1 MNSLVFPLSLLHKRN
16 MLNDD
21 DRSTVETLNLIAQVF
36 GKIAINFWPVIVL
49 GIVAVVILH
58 KHETRRT
65 R

>member
-1 MNSLVFPLSLLHKRN
+1 MNSLVFPLFLLHNRN
-16 MLNDD
+16 MINEYDM
-21 DRSTVETLNLIAQVF
+21 STVEKLNLIAQVF

>member
-1 MNSLVFPLSLLHKRN
+1 MINEYD
-16 MLNDD
+16 M
-21 DRSTVETLNLIAQVF
+21 STVEKLNLIAQVF
-36 GKIAINFWPVIVL
+36 GKIAINFWPVIIL